1 METVCSLPAYNSQ
14 LAWDQWNPAS
24 SLSLSLLSVAV
35 FNLSAPPVVY
45 EQNLTFNAMISLI
58 APSGGTSSNIEIDIM
73 ERGITA
79 TPFGESQET
88 MKICMSPQKF
98 YNTKQ
103 NCDQI
108 AYILCHISL
117 FSADFRRNARAS
129 YVFQG
134 IERPG
139 CCERTAAYQVRDDN
153 VAEPDEILTISIA
166 RSMNSASIPV
176 RFVVQQVNVTI
187 IDNDSEWID
196 E

>member
-1 METVCSLPAYNSQ
+1 
-14 LAWDQWNPAS
+14 
-24 SLSLSLLSVAV
+24 
-35 FNLSAPPVVY
+35 
-45 EQNLTFNAMISLI
+45 MISLI
-58 APSGGTSSNIEIDIM
+58 APSGGSSSNIEIDIM

-79 TPFGESQET
+79 TLFGESKET

-98 YNTKQ
+98 YNRKQ

-108 AYILCHISL
+108 TYILCHISL
-117 FSADFRRNARAS
+117 FSADFRRNAPAG

-134 IERPG
+134 TERPA
-139 CCERTAAYQVRDDN
+139 CCERTAAYLVRDDN

-166 RSMNSASIPV
+166 RSITNAAIPV

-187 IDNDSEWID
+187 IDNDSEWMD